1 MVIRHPRQRRRELGV
16 IHVPYGNVHVLVQD
30 QNENVLHE
38 ETVHNKVVAT
48 GRNILRD
55 IMLGVGGI
63 PQWIALGT
71 TNTAVSDTDVA
82 LGNEYYRAQVTRR
95 ISSTGKATYKLHL
108 TTAEA
113 NGQTIQEIGLFVYA
127 SYTTAGSPL
136 GGGQLF
142 ARALVTPITKTVSIQ
157 VTFTW
162 EFPITST

>member
-1 MVIRHPRQRRRELGV
+1 MEPSV
-16 IHVPYGNVHVLVQD
+16 IHLPYGNVHVLVERD
-30 QNENVLHE
+30 GEPPWE
-38 ETVHNKVVAT
+38 ETVHNKVTAS

-55 IMLGVGGI
+55 ILLGIGGI

-71 TNTAVSDTDVA
+71 TNTAVLDTDVA
-82 LGNEYYRAQVTRR
+82 LGNEYYRAAVTRR
-95 ISSTGKATYKLHL
+95 LSTSGKATLKLHL

-113 NGQTIQEIGLFVYA
+113 NGSTIQEIGCFVYA

-142 ARALVTPITKTVSIQ
+142 ARALVTPIEKTSSVQ

-162 EFPITST
+162 EFPITSA

>member
-1 MVIRHPRQRRRELGV
+1 MVIRHPRRRQRGV
-16 IHVPYGNVHVLVQD
+16 INLPYGNVHIRVSDAQD
-30 QNENVLHE
+30 RTLSE
-38 ETVHNKVVAT
+38 ETVHNKVVAS

-63 PQWIALGT
+63 PQWISLGT
-71 TNTAVSDTDVA
+71 TNTAVSDTDTQ

-95 ISSTGKATYKLHL
+95 ISTTGKATYKLHL

-127 SYTTAGSPL
+127 NYTTSGSPL

-142 ARALVTPITKTVSIQ
+142 ARALVTPIVKTSSVQ

-162 EFPITST
+162 EFPITSA

>member
-1 MVIRHPRQRRRELGV
+1 MIVHQPKLRRRKLGV
-16 IHVPYGNVHVLVQD
+16 VHLSCDNVHVLVQD
-30 QNENVLHE
+30 ADENVLRE
-38 ETVHNKVVAT
+38 ETVHNKVTAS

-71 TNTAVSDTDVA
+71 TNTTVSDTDVA
-82 LGNEYYRAQVTRR
+82 LGNEYYRAQITRR
-95 ISSTGKATYKLHL
+95 ISNTGKATYKLHL

-127 SYTTAGSPL
+127 NYTTSGSPL
-136 GGGQLF
+136 GGGQMF
-142 ARALVTPITKTVSIQ
+142 ARALITPIEKTSSIQ

>member
-1 MVIRHPRQRRRELGV
+1 MPVIRHPRQRREHGV
-16 IHVPYGNVHVLVQD
+16 IHLPYGNVHILVQD
-30 QNENVLHE
+30 ERENVLRE
-38 ETVHNKVVAT
+38 ETVHNKVTAS

-82 LGNEYYRAQVTRR
+82 LGNEYYRAGVTRR
-95 ISSTGKATYKLHL
+95 LSTTGKATYKLHV
-108 TTAEA
+108 TTGEA
-113 NGQTIQEIGLFVYA
+113 NGQTIQEIGIFVYA
-127 SYTTAGSPL
+127 NYTVSGSPL

-142 ARALVTPITKTVSIQ
+142 ARALVTPIVKDSSTQ

-162 EFPITST
+162 EFPISST